1 MKNQTKFTKFSKKK
15 RVDVY
20 QLVTDRVIEGLKTK
34 GLEWFKSWTNQ
45 YGEHLAP
52 INNATAKEYRGVNIF
67 LLNSCAVCNGY
78 ESNEWLSFKQAQDKG
93 GNVRQGEK
101 STETI
106 YWIISFKYIPT
117 GKYYRNKKEL
127 EKDGLTENM
136 KGVQKFFTPKI
147 WRVFNIAQCDNIKPI
162 RKLVAPKKTKTISP
176 IKRAEQVY
184 DNYKNKPTLKHGGNQ
199 AYYRPST
206 HHVQMPVMDSFL
218 SSDDYYH
225 VLFHELIHSTGHES
239 CLNRKTL
246 VESHGFGSVNYSK
259 EELVAEIGAEFLS
272 SIIGLNPKS
281 DKKNSQAYINGWI
294 KELKDKPKMVL
305 QASQQSTKAVEYIL
319 TGK

>member
-1 MKNQTKFTKFSKKK
+1 MKKVKNYTKKE

-20 QLVTDRVIEGLKTK
+20 QLVTDRVIEGLKEK
-34 GLEWFKSWTNQ
+34 GLSWFKSWTDK
-45 YGEHLAP
+45 YGNHLSP
-52 INNATAKEYRGVNIF
+52 INNATGKEYRGINIF
-67 LLNSCAVCNGY
+67 LLNSQAVFCGY
-78 ESNEWLSFKQAQDKG
+78 ECNEWVSFKQAQDKG
-93 GNVRQGEK
+93 GNVRKGEK

-106 YWIISFKYIPT
+106 YWIISFKYTPT

-127 EKDGLTENM
+127 EKDGLKEND

-147 WRVFNIAQCDNIKPI
+147 WRVFNIAQCDGIEPI
-162 RKLVAPKKTKTISP
+162 RKPQPMDEKTQNEI
-176 IKRAEQVY
+176 IKDAEAVY
-184 DNYKNKPTLKHGGNQ
+184 DNYNKKPFLNHGGNS

-206 HHVQMPVMDSFL
+206 HSVQMPEMDSFL

-225 VLFHELIHSTGHES
+225 VLFHELIHSTGHED

-246 VESHGFGSVNYSK
+246 VESQGFGSTNYSK

-272 SIIGLNPKS
+272 SIIGLTPKS
-281 DKKNSQAYINGWI
+281 DEKNSQAYINGWI
-294 KELKDKPKMVL
+294 KELKDKPKMIL

>member
-1 MKNQTKFTKFSKKK
+1 MKKVKNYTKKE

-20 QLVTDRVIEGLKTK
+20 QLVTDRVIEGLKEK
-34 GLEWFKSWTNQ
+34 GLSWFKSWTDK
-45 YGEHLAP
+45 YGNHLAP
-52 INNATAKEYRGVNIF
+52 INNATGKEYRGINIF
-67 LLNSCAVCNGY
+67 LLNSQAVFCGY
-78 ESNEWLSFKQAQDKG
+78 EANEWVSFKQAQDKG
-93 GNVRQGEK
+93 GNVRKGEK

-106 YWIISFKYIPT
+106 YWIISYKYIPT

-127 EKDGLTENM
+127 EKDGLKEND

-147 WRVFNIAQCDNIKPI
+147 WRVFNIAQCDGIEPI
-162 RKLVAPKKTKTISP
+162 RKPQSVEEKTQNEI
-176 IKRAEQVY
+176 IKDAEGVY
-184 DNYKNKPTLKHGGNQ
+184 DNYTNKPTLKHGGNQ
-199 AYYRPST
+199 AYYRPAT
-206 HHVQMPVMDSFL
+206 HHVQMPEMDSFL

-225 VLFHELIHSTGHES
+225 VLFHELIHSTGHED

-246 VESHGFGSVNYSK
+246 VESQGFGSKNYSK

-272 SIIGLNPKS
+272 SIIGLTPKS
-281 DKKNSQAYINGWI
+281 DEKNAQAYINGWI
-294 KELKDKPKMVL
+294 KELTDKPKMIL